1 MVVKIH
7 DLDIR
12 VKYILQLLHQVLV
25 LVLKFV
31 IKNNKHCSNK
41 NDLGKGLSEV
51 LQKFQN
57 FQDTKLYEEL
67 NYKQHFIDSTN
78 KLKTT
83 IDIKSLDIS
92 ILTLLITEKF
102 IYEKSNLTKCST
114 KCCSICKCSCGL
126 NPKYC
131 PNKANCGL
139 SCSCKAAPCDVV
151 RILKFCSVTRSL
163 RNCFAH
169 ATDDVYQ
176 KLENQNGGLKEFPQ
190 TKTWTELWTLINKET
205 LSCLK
210 IILTDPNLL
219 SKETYK
225 DFEMELWFVFRKQIT
240 CLLPLVDVAHYYH
253 TILGE
258 ANSQK
263 YIHKICK
270 EIQLTKKGGSFVNSS
285 FVNTFMKMG
294 RFLIFLRSIHL
305 KIIV

>member
-12 VKYILQLLHQVLV
+12 VKYTLQLLHQVLV

-31 IKNNKHCSNK
+31 IKNHKHCSDK
-41 NDLGKGLSEV
+41 VDLGKGLSEV
-51 LQKFQN
+51 LQKN
-57 FQDTKLYEEL
+57 FQDFKGTKLYKEL

-83 IDIKSLDIS
+83 IYIESLDIS

-102 IYEKSNLTKCST
+102 IYEKSHLT
-114 KCCSICKCSCGL
+114 KCCSNCKHNKCSCGL
-126 NPKYC
+126 NPKDC

-151 RILKFCSVTRSL
+151 RILKFCSVARSL

-169 ATDDVYQ
+169 AADDVYQ
-176 KLENQNGGLKEFPQ
+176 KLENKNGGLKEFPQ
-190 TKTWTELWTLINKET
+190 TKTWIELWTLINKET

-225 DFEMELWFVFRKQIT
+225 DFKMELWFVFRKQIN
-240 CLLPLVDVAHYYH
+240 CLLPLVDAAHYYQ

-258 ANSQK
+258 ANSQEN
-263 YIHKICK
+263 IDKICK
-270 EIQLTKKGGSFVNSS
+270 EIQRTKKGGSF
-285 FVNTFMKMG
+285 
-294 RFLIFLRSIHL
+294 
-305 KIIV
+305 